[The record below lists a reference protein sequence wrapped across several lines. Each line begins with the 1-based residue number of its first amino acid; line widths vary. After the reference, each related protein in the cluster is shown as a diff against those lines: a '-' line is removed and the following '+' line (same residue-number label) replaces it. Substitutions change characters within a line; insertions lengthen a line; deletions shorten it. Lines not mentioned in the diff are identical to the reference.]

1 MKSTAT
7 AFLAALLACGAVSA
21 QQPESRGITPRIKLE
36 EAVFGHLAELNG
48 KFKLRVTEVSFAPG
62 ARLGA
67 HHHVGPGIRMVT
79 AGELTF
85 IQAGKATVYRPGDY
99 FYESGNVVHTAENR
113 TKAPVRV
120 TFFEILPVDWSGPTV
135 ILPKA
140 Y

>member
-1 MKSTAT
+1 
-7 AFLAALLACGAVSA
+7 
-21 QQPESRGITPRIKLE
+21 
-36 EAVFGHLAELNG
+36 
-48 KFKLRVTEVSFAPG
+48 
-62 ARLGA
+62 
-67 HHHVGPGIRMVT
+67 MVT

-85 IQAGKATVYRPGDY
+85 IQAGKEMVYRPGDY

>member
-7 AFLAALLACGAVSA
+7 GFLAALLACGAVLA
-21 QQPESRGITPRIKLE
+21 QQPENRGITPRIKLE
-36 EAVFGHLAELNG
+36 ETVFGHLTELNG
-48 KFKLRVTEVSFAPG
+48 KFKLRVTELSFAPG
-62 ARLGA
+62 ARLGP
-67 HHHVGPGIRMVT
+67 HHHAGPGIRMVT
-79 AGELTF
+79 AGALTF
-85 IQAGKATVYRPGDY
+85 VQAGKETVYGPGDY

-140 Y
+140 H